1 MPGLPTFTQ
10 ANSKAMKTIL
20 VPCDFSKQAVNAF
33 RFALDIARQSGGEVH
48 LTHVI
53 ELPVMHDSVLMP
65 VMSFEEVLLKELRD
79 KSQVEYAKLIKKYAD
94 PKDKVK
100 TTTQFGAPAR
110 MILSYIEE
118 NKIDL
123 VIMGTKGASGVKE
136 YVIGSN
142 AEKVV
147 RNSPVPVIA
156 VKNYPKLNTIK
167 DIVLPNTLHTEIQ
180 EDLLMKVKAMQ
191 HFFKANLHIV
201 WVNTPSNFTRDIT
214 TNKRLQD
221 FAKRFLFK
229 NYTVHVFNDLYEEDG
244 IINFA
249 HSIKADMIAM
259 GTHGR
264 KGLAHVLSGSVAED
278 VVNHIDIPIWTYT
291 MRNE

>member
-1 MPGLPTFTQ
+1 
-10 ANSKAMKTIL
+10 MKTIL

-65 VMSFEEVLLKELRD
+65 VMSFEEVLLKELKD
-79 KSQVEYAKLIKKYAD
+79 KSQVEFAKLVKKYAE
-94 PKDKVK
+94 PNDKVK
-100 TTTQFGAPAR
+100 TATQFGAPSR

-123 VIMGTKGASGVKE
+123 VLMGTKGATGVKE
-136 YVIGSN
+136 FVIGSN

-156 VKNYPKLNTIK
+156 IKNYPKLNSIK

-180 EDLLMKVKAMQ
+180 EDLLMKIKAMQ
-191 HFFKANLHIV
+191 NFFKATLHIV
-201 WVNTPSNFTRDIT
+201 WINTPSNFTRDIT
-214 TNKRLQD
+214 THQRLQD

-229 NYTVHVFNDLYEEDG
+229 NYTIHVFNDLYEEDG

-264 KGLAHVLSGSVAED
+264 KGLAHILSGSVAED

>member
-1 MPGLPTFTQ
+1 
-10 ANSKAMKTIL
+10 MKTIL

-65 VMSFEEVLLKELRD
+65 VMSFEEVLLKELRE

-156 VKNYPKLNTIK
+156 VKSYPKLNTIK

-191 HFFKANLHIV
+191 NFFKANLHIV

-214 TNKRLQD
+214 THKRLQD

>member
-1 MPGLPTFTQ
+1 
-10 ANSKAMKTIL
+10 MKTIL

-33 RFALDIARQSGGEVH
+33 RFALDIVRQSGGEVH

-65 VMSFEEVLLKELRD
+65 VMSFEEVLFKEMRERAD
-79 KSQVEYAKLIKKYAD
+79 AQYEKLIKKYGQ
-94 PKDKVK
+94 PTDKIK
-100 TTTQFGAPAR
+100 TSTQFGSPSR
-110 MILSYIEE
+110 MILQYIEDHSV
-118 NKIDL
+118 DL
-123 VIMGTKGASGVKE
+123 VLMGTKGATGMKE

-147 RNSPVPVIA
+147 RNSPVPVMAIKA
-156 VKNYPKLNTIK
+156 YPKRDSIK
-167 DIVLPNTLHTEIQ
+167 DIVLPNTLQTEIQ
-180 EDLLMKVKAMQ
+180 EDLLMKVKSLQ
-191 HFFKANLHIV
+191 NFFKAHIHIV

-214 TNKRLQD
+214 THKRMQD
-221 FAKRFLFK
+221 FAKRFMFK
-229 NYTVHVFNDLYEEDG
+229 NYTAHVFNDLYEEDG

-249 HSIKADMIAM
+249 HFIKADMIAM

-264 KGLAHVLSGSVAED
+264 KGLAHVISGSVAED

>member
-1 MPGLPTFTQ
+1 
-10 ANSKAMKTIL
+10 MKTIL

-33 RFALDIARQSGGEVH
+33 RFALDIARESGGEVH

-65 VMSFEEVLLKELRD
+65 VMSFEEVLLKELKE

-94 PKDKVK
+94 PKDKIK

-118 NKIDL
+118 KKIDL
-123 VIMGTKGASGVKE
+123 VLMGTKGASGVKE

-156 VKNYPKLNTIK
+156 VKNYPKLTAIK

-180 EDLLMKVKAMQ
+180 EDLIMKVKAMQ
-191 HFFKANLHIV
+191 NFFKANLHIV
-201 WVNTPSNFTRDIT
+201 WINTPSNFIRDIT

-249 HSIKADMIAM
+249 HTIKADMIAM

-291 MRNE
+291 MRND